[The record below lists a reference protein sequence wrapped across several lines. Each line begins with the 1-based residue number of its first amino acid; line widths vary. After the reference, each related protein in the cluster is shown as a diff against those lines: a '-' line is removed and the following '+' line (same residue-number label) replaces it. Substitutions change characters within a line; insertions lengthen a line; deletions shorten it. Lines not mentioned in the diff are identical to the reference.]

1 MNKVNKFNGFKEAGR
16 VIERV
21 IRGEDFLFYRK
32 MIILSSRNV
41 FPFPLF
47 LLSIRRSKKF
57 LPITDNATKDLFA
70 RVLHVRYRF
79 TKLLCALSLILIQQ
93 FTRNPTF

>member
-21 IRGEDFLFYRK
+21 IRGEDYHFLFYRK

-57 LPITDNATKDLFA
+57 LPITDNVPRKIY
-70 RVLHVRYRF
+70 LHGCCISFYQTAVHIIININTTIY
-79 TKLLCALSLILIQQ
+79 T
-93 FTRNPTF
+93 

>member
-1 MNKVNKFNGFKEAGR
+1 MNKFNGFKEAGR
-16 VIERV
+16 VERV

-41 FPFPLF
+41 FPFSLF

-57 LPITDNATKDLFA
+57 L
-70 RVLHVRYRF
+70 
-79 TKLLCALSLILIQQ
+79 
-93 FTRNPTF
+93 

>member
-21 IRGEDFLFYRK
+21 IRGEDYHFLFYRK

-41 FPFPLF
+41 FPFSLF

-57 LPITDNATKDLFA
+57 LPITDNVPRKIYLHGCYMYDI
-70 RVLHVRYRF
+70 VLPNC
-79 TKLLCALSLILIQQ
+79 CAHYH
-93 FTRNPTF
+93 